1 MRNYVWKLRKF
12 SVEGSITDIGSGP
25 GTLLAITAKEQP
37 TAKLIGVDISKEM
50 IVGAKA
56 NFDSLGLGKRAE
68 FKEGPADH
76 LPFEDRT

>member
-1 MRNYVWKLRKF
+1 
-12 SVEGSITDIGSGP
+12 
-25 GTLLAITAKEQP
+25 
-37 TAKLIGVDISKEM
+37 LIGVDISKEM